1 MDDRHN
7 ADSDRVAR
15 ARNLIA
21 RVTRGAELL
30 EDVAGLADGTTTK
43 LRMKV
48 TATELEMSGDGK
60 TITYK
65 WV

>member
-7 ADSDRVAR
+7 SDADCVAR

-21 RVTRGAELL
+21 RVARGVELL
-30 EDVAGLADGTTTK
+30 EDVAGLADGTTAK

-48 TATELEMSGDGK
+48 TATELEVSGDGK

-65 WV
+65 RV